1 MARCVQF
8 LSGRRMELQFS
19 VLLKIAGGSCMN
31 VKSMGNK
38 LSEKD
43 RCPRRRGVDP
53 TLITKGLSYSNFHKK
68 SGFTETQR
76 EDA

>member
-8 LSGRRMELQFS
+8 LSGRRIELQLS
-19 VLLKIAGGSCMN
+19 VLLEVARGSCMN

-43 RCPRRRGVDP
+43 RCLRRCGVDP
-53 TLITKGLSYSNFHKK
+53 SLITKGLSYSNFHKK